1 MRCCVFLFVALSL
14 AAQDPG
20 EILRRAIEAL
30 PSHVERQSQ
39 FLYREEIRGYELDP
53 MGRKNRTSWQT
64 YEALIVEGEIYYLR
78 VAVDGRELAPELK
91 KSEEEALEREAAMRR
106 RVPLAERWRLRQ
118 NQSQERYV
126 ARLADMAEF
135 HALELRGA
143 AEVHGRPVWV
153 VEGLPRDSNI
163 RAKQKFEM
171 LRVSRCKLWID
182 QQNYAVLRREVEVLR
197 PWMDYGA
204 GSTST
209 MDTVLVGEA
218 VLPAVLQQTIQ
229 PKSAQGQ
236 ALLREQVYSN
246 YRRFSVEV
254 SQQEQ
259 KQEQN

>member
-1 MRCCVFLFVALSL
+1 MRCLLFLLALSL
-14 AAQDPG
+14 WAQDPA
-20 EILRRAIEAL
+20 EILRLAIEAM
-30 PSHVERQSQ
+30 PGHVERQGQ

-53 MGRKNRTSWQT
+53 SGNKHRTSWQT
-64 YEALIVEGEIYYLR
+64 YDALIVEGEIYYLR
-78 VAVDGRELAPELK
+78 VAVDGRELAPDLK
-91 KSEEEALEREAAMRR
+91 KAEEEALEREAAMRR

-118 NQSQERYV
+118 NQNQERYV
-126 ARLADMAEF
+126 ARLTDMAEF
-135 HALELRGA
+135 HALELRGS

-153 VEGLPRDSNI
+153 VEGIPRDTKI

-197 PWMDYGA
+197 HWMDYGA

-209 MDTVLVGEA
+209 METVMVGDA
-218 VLPAVLQQTIQ
+218 VLPAVLRQTIE
-229 PKSAQGQ
+229 PKNRKDQ

-259 KQEQN
+259 N